1 MNRHWDVTTNA
12 VDKDGWEGVT
22 LDEDGHVLEINLS
35 GRNLAGPLPAGLFSL
50 PYLQTLDLSRNALT
64 GNLEE
69 IVPESST
76 APELVAVN
84 LEQNQLSGMIPTSI
98 NSLP

>member
-1 MNRHWDVTTNA
+1 M
-12 VDKDGWEGVT
+12 
-22 LDEDGHVLEINLS
+22 LEINLS

-98 NSLP
+98 NSLPKLENLNLKGNRLETVAGLISQK